1 MLHNNTDLTITGQ
14 AMTKKISQK
23 KVIEKSVDS
32 LKHANKIAKDTKE
45 QTFRDFGVSCS
56 TKKMTRE
63 EFQKVLREGIDPIL
77 TSLLAAR
84 EQIQVA
90 LEKRINEIA
99 KSFTSK

>member
-1 MLHNNTDLTITGQ
+1 MAKAASDRLTSNM
-14 AMTKKISQK
+14 AKKISQK
-23 KVIEKSVDS
+23 KVIEKAVDS
-32 LKHANKIAKDTKE
+32 LKRANKIAKDTEE
-45 QTFRDFGVSCS
+45 QTLQDLGVSCS

-84 EQIQVA
+84 EQIQIA

-99 KSFTSK
+99 KSFTSEEI